1 MMMWALSSIL
11 KCTIMPRSSSNS
23 SHGLLWLLVISI
35 VVAVQ
40 PVSIQSVSNL
50 ITNSGEQIMFFSK
63 LIILHIKTKS
73 QTTRPGIYTRV
84 ARKDLL
90 MWEAYK
96 A

>member
-35 VVAVQ
+35 VVAVR

-63 LIILHIKTKS
+63 LIILHIKTKFTDYAS
-73 QTTRPGIYTRV
+73 RHLHEGCQKRSSHVGS
-84 ARKDLL
+84 L
-90 MWEAYK
+90 
-96 A
+96 